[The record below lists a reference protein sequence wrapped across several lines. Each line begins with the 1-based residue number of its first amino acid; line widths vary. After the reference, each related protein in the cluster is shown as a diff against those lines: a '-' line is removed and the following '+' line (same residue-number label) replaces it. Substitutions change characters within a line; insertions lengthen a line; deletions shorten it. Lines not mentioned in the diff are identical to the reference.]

1 MYEHHGHH
9 SHCPRYRRSSA
20 VMTTS
25 GIKDSPMR
33 RLFYLIDITVI
44 GLLYFALDAATN
56 AIAFSR
62 NFRVDIIVSTLVRFL
77 GVHLVLVANARGQ
90 CCGPRVEEAQRL
102 AAIDSLRRDGV

>member
-1 MYEHHGHH
+1 
-9 SHCPRYRRSSA
+9 
-20 VMTTS
+20 MTTS

-62 NFRVDIIVSTLVRFL
+62 NFR
-77 GVHLVLVANARGQ
+77 A
-90 CCGPRVEEAQRL
+90 E
-102 AAIDSLRRDGV
+102 SLFRRW

>member
-20 VMTTS
+20 IMTTS

-56 AIAFSR
+56 AFAFSR
-62 NFRVDIIVSTLVRFL
+62 NFRVDGSNLVQLTGDDADHEDPAWSPGGTRIAF
-77 GVHLVLVANARGQ
+77 VLS
-90 CCGPRVEEAQRL
+90 P
-102 AAIDSLRRDGV
+102 